1 MALGWVG
8 LATPIYNIGMTY
20 VTTEL
25 SNMSKIKKKKKT
37 IDCKKSTVMKNTI
50 KCWRLFEFNIIN
62 SHLLSKVVPPLGH

>member
-25 SNMSKIKKKKKT
+25 SNMSKKKKKT
-37 IDCKKSTVMKNTI
+37 IDCKKVRLCVMLVLPNMTI
-50 KCWRLFEFNIIN
+50 K
-62 SHLLSKVVPPLGH
+62 LSNVRKK